1 MLLLVMA
8 NVFIASTISISFFIR
23 MIENGYSKSIAMLTT
38 ILLAICTYAY
48 ILWNHKIREFISK
61 TEDKNE

>member
-1 MLLLVMA
+1 
-8 NVFIASTISISFFIR
+8 
-23 MIENGYSKSIAMLTT
+23 MIENGYARSIAMPAS
-38 ILLAICTYAY
+38 ILFAMSTYAY